1 MKIGTAPASIT
12 VFVCMD
18 VPDAM
23 LVSAHAAS
31 NCRATK
37 EELTSLQT
45 PLWSLNSIKKNKNE
59 ILLTAKKLQSKSGYK
74 RDFFFFFLRIQDFF

>member
-31 NCRATK
+31 NCRK
-37 EELTSLQT
+37 EDKKLKIVNLLELEMQ
-45 PLWSLNSIKKNKNE
+45 K
-59 ILLTAKKLQSKSGYK
+59 ILVAKKKDEEKTG
-74 RDFFFFFLRIQDFF
+74 FLEFCRWRFVFTTLNLL